1 MTLKT
6 EILDPSLEGYISHPA
21 YDRVKKSSPPGP
33 PASLCLP
40 LSLLDLRPGGTGSFS
55 DADWANPTIIDQ
67 ATWIWA
73 TNYVTPPLTISPNHI
88 PTEYTATLDGSNNI
102 TGISITQAMPYV
114 ILRPESCLE
123 YAVVNT
129 DYMMAIDAGIDIT
142 DPDSHAAIAATVKS
156 EVILMSVVSSV
167 MP

>member
-1 MTLKT
+1 MANNNGIGLLGPTLT
-6 EILDPSLEGYISHPA
+6 GYNNNPA
-21 YDRVKKSSPPGP
+21 FIRVNKSGTTTPPG
-33 PASLCLP
+33 ASVCGP
-40 LSLLDLRPGGTGSFS
+40 LSLLDIRPGGTGSFS

-67 ATWIWA
+67 VTFLWA
-73 TNYVTPPLTISPNHI
+73 ESGGFAGGISPNHM

-102 TGISITQAMPYV
+102 TGISIYASQPY
-114 ILRPESCLE
+114 IQLAATSCLT
-123 YAVVNT
+123 YGTINT

-142 DPDSHAAIAATVKS
+142 DHAAIKATVKS